1 MVEQHHECC
10 VKVAEKQGS
19 QEKQGTNSNL
29 KCDAGVHKD
38 LLNGQGHLNALYVL
52 NIHKK
57 STFQQTIFLC
67 KFPRKEIHDVPRSEV
82 GRHEILHRRIFR
94 LKLLHRQFHLILT
107 VLVIKH
113 KKMSENGE
121 I

>member
-1 MVEQHHECC
+1 MRKVRETVKQHHECC

-52 NIHKK
+52 NIHTKK
-57 STFQQTIFLC
+57 ALFSKLFFYANFQEKRFMMFLDQ
-67 KFPRKEIHDVPRSEV
+67 R
-82 GRHEILHRRIFR
+82 
-94 LKLLHRQFHLILT
+94 
-107 VLVIKH
+107 
-113 KKMSENGE
+113 
-121 I
+121 

>member
-1 MVEQHHECC
+1 MRKVRKMVKQHHVCC

-19 QEKQGTNSNL
+19 HEKQGTNSNL

-57 STFQQTIFLC
+57 NTFQQTIFYANFQEKRFMMFLDQ
-67 KFPRKEIHDVPRSEV
+67 R
-82 GRHEILHRRIFR
+82 
-94 LKLLHRQFHLILT
+94 
-107 VLVIKH
+107 
-113 KKMSENGE
+113 
-121 I
+121 

>member
-52 NIHKK
+52 NLHNKTVFFMKISKK
-57 STFQQTIFLC
+57 KRFMIF
-67 KFPRKEIHDVPRSEV
+67 PDERKGARDKYC
-82 GRHEILHRRIFR
+82 L
-94 LKLLHRQFHLILT
+94 
-107 VLVIKH
+107 
-113 KKMSENGE
+113 
-121 I
+121 

>member
-1 MVEQHHECC
+1 MRKVREMVEQHHECC

-57 STFQQTIFLC
+57 ALFC
-67 KFPRKEIHDVPRSEV
+67 KLFFMQIS
-82 GRHEILHRRIFR
+82 
-94 LKLLHRQFHLILT
+94 
-107 VLVIKH
+107 
-113 KKMSENGE
+113 KKRDS
-121 I
+121 